1 MTDTQIETF
10 RAALREA
17 RASFDRATKRL
28 REISL
33 EKFRLDNEVTRLRR
47 TITALAAMCT
57 ESPWADARGI
67 TEACAEVMETEPSE
81 VSTQDVVKNLE
92 ELGFDIASQKN
103 AAASVHSVLSR
114 LAEKG
119 KIQKITNEETKAI
132 SWRGPHYTN
141 EISDDD
147 IPF

>member
-1 MTDTQIETF
+1 
-10 RAALREA
+10 
-17 RASFDRATKRL
+17 
-28 REISL
+28 
-33 EKFRLDNEVTRLRR
+33 
-47 TITALAAMCT
+47 
-57 ESPWADARGI
+57 
-67 TEACAEVMETEPSE
+67 METEPSE